1 MDKEKTKTEIK
12 KLIEDFKSN
21 YQKYKKELE
30 ANTETKLV
38 EPLFQILGWTKN
50 DFIKREKANRGEK
63 SGFADYAFY
72 IGDKIV
78 FFLEVKK
85 VGISL
90 EKEAYK
96 QVISY
101 ALSKRV
107 PFAVATNFEELKIFC
122 VEQADAINNKFRVF
136 NNPDDYINNF
146 DDLLFLSKESFEQ
159 GLTLKKAESEGRLRK
174 RVSIDKALLD
184 DLMYIR
190 SLIASDLEK
199 QYHSKYQV
207 NEKEEIIQR
216 ILDRLIFIRR
226 CEDIGINPENM
237 LIEDIRRLPDNKA
250 YPKLREIFAKYN
262 DIYNSG
268 LFAIAKDNDCDKVDI
283 NGAIIKKLAYNLYES
298 KDKAYIYNFD
308 WIDADVL
315 GQVYE
320 QYLGKI
326 LEQTKSGKAKL
337 KDSQAHKK
345 EQGIYYTPTWVV
357 ELIVK
362 NTIGEL
368 LKDKKINP
376 KKIKILDP
384 ACGSGSFL
392 IKAFDYLYKHLSS
405 DRDSK
410 QHRIDNQGNYSIK
423 TEILKNNIYGVD
435 LDNKAVEIT
444 KLNLL
449 LKAAE
454 KYRKLPEEIDNRI
467 KHGNSL
473 INDDSVEGL
482 NAFEWGE
489 DFKEGTFDVV
499 IGNPPYV
506 RIQTLDNKSI
516 DYFNSHY
523 KSATKNYDIYALFV
537 EKGFSLLKEGGMLGF
552 ILPSKFF
559 NADYGAGLRKIVAEN
574 KALCKVYDFKDF
586 QVFEN
591 ATTYTCL
598 LFLKKSKN
606 KNFEYLELSN
616 KDELS
621 SSSRAFMKFQFKKSI
636 QQQPSAEENWN
647 FVGGENKS
655 IMEKLR
661 AIELKLGNISE
672 NIFQGI
678 ITGAD
683 KIFILVREDSGLFY
697 SNESGKEYN
706 LEKELL
712 HPLLKGSKHIRRY
725 RSETS
730 EKFVIFPYKIIDN
743 KAVSIDEEEL
753 QKRFP
758 KIYNYLHENKTTLQ
772 KRDSGKMKGDSWYLY
787 SRNQNLSRFGQGKL
801 MTPSIAKF
809 SSFTYDEKNDFFF
822 VGSGGGGGGAYGV
835 TLKDKSFS
843 LQILAILNSK
853 LVSYF
858 IRNISSKFSGGYF
871 AFNKQYI
878 EEIPIIIPPEKEKSK
893 LAELA
898 KRQLENSKRLSV
910 FGDKKTSESA
920 KLEEEIKKT
929 DKEIDEL
936 VYKLYGITEEEKKI
950 IEVSLK

>member
-1 MDKEKTKTEIK
+1 MDKEKAREEIK
-12 KLIEDFKSN
+12 KLVDDFKSN

-38 EPLFQILGWTKN
+38 EPLFQILGWSKN
-50 DFIKREKANRGEK
+50 DFIKREKAHRGEK

-101 ALSKRV
+101 ALSKRI
-107 PFAVATNFEELKIFC
+107 PFAIATNFEELKIFC
-122 VEQADAINNKFRVF
+122 VEQEDAINNKFRVF
-136 NNPDDYINNF
+136 NSPEDYINNF
-146 DDLLFLSKESFEQ
+146 EDLLYLSKESFEQ
-159 GLTLKKAESEGRLRK
+159 GLILKKAESEGRLRK
-174 RVSIDKALLD
+174 RVSIDKTLLE
-184 DLMYIR
+184 DLMQIR
-190 SLIASDLEK
+190 SLIASDLGK
-199 QYHSKYQV
+199 QYPGKYQI

-250 YPKLREIFAKYN
+250 YPKLKEIFKKYN
-262 DIYNSG
+262 EVYNSG
-268 LFAIAKDNDCDKVDI
+268 LFAIAKDNDCDKIDI

-298 KDKAYIYNFD
+298 KDKSYIYNFD

-315 GQVYE
+315 GQIYE

-326 LEQTKSGKAKL
+326 LELTKSGKAKL
-337 KDSQAHKK
+337 KDGQVHKK

-357 ELIVK
+357 DYIVK
-362 NTIGEL
+362 NTVGEII
-368 LKDKKINP
+368 KKLDAKN
-376 KKIKILDP
+376 IKILDP

-392 IKAFDYLYKHLSS
+392 IKAFDYLYNHFSS
-405 DRDSK
+405 NDETK
-410 QHRIDNQGNYSIK
+410 QHRIDSQGAYSIK
-423 TEILKNNIYGVD
+423 TEILKNNLYGVD

-454 KYRKLPEEIDNRI
+454 KYRKLPEEVDMRVRN
-467 KHGNSL
+467 GNSL
-473 INDDSVEGL
+473 IDDENDGFH
-482 NAFEWGE
+482 AFKWTG
-489 DFKEGTFDVV
+489 DFKEGSFDAV
-499 IGNPPYV
+499 IGNPPYI
-506 RIQTLDNKSI
+506 RIQTLDEKNV

-523 KSATKNYDIYALFV
+523 EAATKNYDIYALFV
-537 EKGFSLLKEGGMLGF
+537 EKGLSLLKEGGVLGF

-559 NADYGAGLRKIVAEN
+559 NADYGAGLRKVIAKN
-574 KALCKVYDFKDF
+574 KALYKIVDFKDF
-586 QVFEN
+586 QVFES

-616 KDELS
+616 KDELNT
-621 SSSRAFMKFQFKKSI
+621 SSRTLMKFQYKKSI
-636 QQQPSAEENWN
+636 QAQPSGEENWN

-661 AIELKLGNISE
+661 SIKLKLGNISE

-683 KIFILVREDSGLFY
+683 KIFILIKRDNGLFY
-697 SNESGKEYN
+697 SHETNKEYN

-725 RSETS
+725 RSEST
-730 EKFVIFPYKIIDN
+730 EKFVIFPYKIIDS
-743 KAVSIDEEEL
+743 KATPIDEEEL
-753 QKRFP
+753 QKKFP

-772 KRDSGKMKGDSWYLY
+772 KRDRGKMKGASWYLY
-787 SRNQNLSRFGQGKL
+787 SRNQNLSRFGQGKI

-809 SSFTYDEKNDFFF
+809 SSFTYDEKSDFFF
-822 VGSGGGGGGAYGV
+822 VGSGGGGGGAYGI
-835 TLKDKSFS
+835 TLKNKNSS
-843 LQILAILNSK
+843 TYILAILNSK

-858 IRNISSKFSGGYF
+858 IGNISSKFSGGYF

-878 EEIPIIIPPEKEKSK
+878 EEIPILIPSDKEKST
-893 LAELA
+893 LSELA
-898 KRQLENSKRLSV
+898 KIQLEKNSKLSE
-910 FGDKKTSESA
+910 FGDKKTSETA

-929 DKEIDEL
+929 DNEIDEL
-936 VYKLYGITEEEKKI
+936 VYQLYGITEEEKKI
-950 IEVSLK
+950 IEESLK